1 MDIVISRLLRMLL
14 EAATSK
20 KVIATV
26 VGLIVVWAGKRGLNL
41 DPDEVTKIVSLIV
54 AYVVG
59 QSVSDMNK
67 FAPITRDRLG

>member
-1 MDIVISRLLRMLL
+1 MDIVISRLLRMLI
-14 EAATSK
+14 EALTSK
-20 KVIATV
+20 KAIATV

-54 AYVVG
+54 AYVLG
-59 QSVSDMNK
+59 QGVADHGK